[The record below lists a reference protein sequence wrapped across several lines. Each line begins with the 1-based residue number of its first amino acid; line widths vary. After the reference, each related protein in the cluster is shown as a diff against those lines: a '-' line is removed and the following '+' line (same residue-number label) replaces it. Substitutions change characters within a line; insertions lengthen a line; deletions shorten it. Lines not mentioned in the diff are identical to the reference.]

1 MTENKI
7 MEINKMPSPTWSWLK
22 MNKAEV
28 SLGNDIENFLPDF
41 KVGAGVVYNEAGF
54 EGATELP
61 ELSSGT
67 GIVIDDNYIPVGIS
81 VPAGKKISEPVV
93 LTYNFAARMTAYTGQ
108 VIKAG
113 KDSELT
119 VIILSSSDDNAQ
131 GQQIVD
137 TKIFA
142 DDGAKVRVIK
152 VQLLGNNF
160 VQLDDTASYVS
171 EKAYVDVVHV
181 VLGGKETYVGVG
193 SNLKGYKSSF
203 NSELAYYCRNEQ
215 ILDMNYVVLQYGKKS
230 ECCMN
235 VRGTV
240 TDKSKKT
247 YRGTIDFKQGCAGA
261 VGQEQEETLIL
272 SPDVVNNSIPVILCD
287 EEDVSGEH
295 GASIGRLGDD
305 VLFYM
310 QSRGIDAKSAE
321 RVLARAKVQAVV
333 SMINDADV
341 TEKTEH
347 FMNEIFGAE

>member
-7 MEINKMPSPTWSWLK
+7 IEINKMPSPTWSWLK

-28 SLGNDIENFLPDF
+28 SLKDDIENFLPDF
-41 KVGAGVVYNEAGF
+41 KAGADVAYKEEALDDV
-54 EGATELP
+54 AELP
-61 ELSSGT
+61 EINSGT
-67 GIVIDDNYIPVGIS
+67 GFVLDDNFIPVGIS
-81 VPAGKKISEPVV
+81 IPDGKKSLEPVV
-93 LTYNFAARMTAYTGQ
+93 LTYNFASGIDAYTGQ
-108 VIKAG
+108 VIRGG
-113 KDSELT
+113 KNSELT
-119 VIILSSSDDNAQ
+119 VIILSSSDENAE

-142 DDGAKVRVIK
+142 DEGAKVRIIK
-152 VQLLGNNF
+152 VQLLGEKF
-160 VQLDDTASYVS
+160 VQLDDTASYVA
-171 EKAYVDVVHV
+171 ENALVEVVHV

-235 VRGTV
+235 VKGTV

-247 YRGTIDFKQGCAGA
+247 YRGTIDFKQGCAGS

-272 SPDVVNNSIPVILCD
+272 SPNIVNNSIPVILCD

-310 QSRGIDAKSAE
+310 QSRGIDAKAAE
-321 RVLARAKVQAVV
+321 RVLSRAKVQAVV
-333 SMINDADV
+333 SKINDAEV
-341 TEKTEH
+341 AEKIEN
-347 FMNEIFGAE
+347 FMNGIFGVE